1 MKAIYHIFIIT
12 LISILSGGCNSDMVP
27 GKETDVSAT
36 GRFTVSVLTEEVTTE
51 DITRG
56 TISNMDVNRFKV
68 SIADAK
74 GLTLVAGK
82 EVGTLEDNDRILPV
96 ADDYLIQVTNCMEEE
111 AISANEGWGCIRFLA
126 SETFD
131 IVAGSITPLE
141 LECTMANAGLM
152 VLFDEAFTNKF
163 PVHAATTQDI
173 RSLVFKND
181 NPDKEVAYYNL
192 SQSQGTVP
200 LRLTGGSAGKWED
213 RIDKTEN
220 ITITKGKITK
230 LHVSFSENGGDIN
243 VDINTD
249 TGMEEDING
258 EVTVQ

>member
-12 LISILSGGCNSDMVP
+12 LICILGGGCNSDMVP
-27 GKETDVSAT
+27 GKEADASAT

-56 TISNMDVNRFKV
+56 TISNMDVNKFKV

-82 EVGTLEDNDRILPV
+82 EVGKLEDNDKILPV
-96 ADDYLIQVTNCMEEE
+96 AEDFLIQVTNCMEEE
-111 AISANEGWGCIRFLA
+111 AISANDGWGCIRFLA

-152 VLFDEAFTNKF
+152 VLFDESFTNKF
-163 PVHAATTQDI
+163 PVHAATTQDT
-173 RSLVFKND
+173 RSLVFRSD
-181 NPDKEVAYYNL
+181 NPSKVAYYNL

-230 LHVSFSENGGDIN
+230 LHVSFSENGGDLNI
-243 VDINTD
+243 DIKPD

>member
-12 LISILSGGCNSDMVP
+12 LISILGSACNSDIVP
-27 GKETDVSAT
+27 GKEADASAT

-56 TISNMDVNRFKV
+56 TTSNMDVNKFKV
-68 SIADAK
+68 CIADAK
-74 GLTLVAGK
+74 GLTLISGK
-82 EVGTLEDNDRILPV
+82 EVGTLEDNDKILPV
-96 ADDYLIQVTNCMEEE
+96 AEDYLIQVTNCMEEE

-131 IVAGSITPLE
+131 IVAGTTPLK
-141 LECTMANAGLM
+141 LECAMANAGLM
-152 VLFDEAFTNKF
+152 VLFDESFTNKF

-173 RSLVFKND
+173 RSLVFKSD
-181 NPDKEVAYYNL
+181 NPDKVAYYNL
-192 SQSQGTVP
+192 NQSQGTVP

-230 LHVSFSENGGDIN
+230 LHVSFSENGGDLNI
-243 VDINTD
+243 DIKPD
-249 TGMEEDING
+249 TGMEEGING

>member
-1 MKAIYHIFIIT
+1 MKAIYHIFIII
-12 LISILSGGCNSDMVP
+12 LISFLGGGCNSDMVP
-27 GKETDVSAT
+27 GKEADASAT

-56 TISNMDVNRFKV
+56 TTSNMDVNKFKV

-82 EVGTLEDNDRILPV
+82 EVGTLEDNDKILPV
-96 ADDYLIQVTNCMEEE
+96 AEDYLIQVTNCMEEE
-111 AISANEGWGCIRFLA
+111 AISANDGWGCIRFFV
-126 SETFD
+126 SETFN

-152 VLFDEAFTNKF
+152 VLFDESFTNKF

-173 RSLVFKND
+173 RSLVFKSD
-181 NPDKEVAYYNL
+181 NRGKVAYYNL

-230 LHVSFSENGGDIN
+230 LHVLFSENGGDIN
-243 VDINTD
+243 VDIKTD
-249 TGMEEDING
+249 TGMEKDINDD
-258 EVTVQ
+258 VTVQ

>member
-12 LISILSGGCNSDMVP
+12 LISILGGGCNSDMVP
-27 GKETDVSAT
+27 SKEADASAT

-56 TISNMDVNRFKV
+56 TISNMDVNKFKV

-74 GLTLVAGK
+74 GLTLISWK
-82 EVGTLEDNDRILPV
+82 EVGTLEDNDKILPV
-96 ADDYLIQVTNCMEEE
+96 AEDYLIQVTNCMEEE
-111 AISANEGWGCIRFLA
+111 AISANDGWGCIRFLA

-131 IVAGSITPLE
+131 IIAGTTTTLK
-141 LECTMANAGLM
+141 LECAMANAGLM
-152 VLFDEAFTNKF
+152 VLFDESFTNKF
-163 PVHAATTQDI
+163 PVHAATTQDT
-173 RSLVFKND
+173 RSLVFKSD
-181 NPDKEVAYYNL
+181 NPDKVAYYNL
-192 SQSQGTVP
+192 NQSQGTVP

-230 LHVSFSENGGDIN
+230 LHVSFSENGGDLN

-249 TGMEEDING
+249 TGMEENING
-258 EVTVQ
+258 DVTVQ

>member
-1 MKAIYHIFIIT
+1 MKAIDHIFIIT
-12 LISILSGGCNSDMVP
+12 LISILGGGCNSDMVP
-27 GKETDVSAT
+27 GKEADASAT

-56 TISNMDVNRFKV
+56 TTSNMDVNRFKV

-131 IVAGSITPLE
+131 IVAGTTTPLK
-141 LECTMANAGLM
+141 LECVMANAGLM
-152 VLFDEAFTNKF
+152 VLFDESFTNKF

-173 RSLVFKND
+173 RSLVFKSD
-181 NPDKEVAYYNL
+181 NPDKVAYYNL
-192 SQSQGTVP
+192 NQCQGTVP

>member
-12 LISILSGGCNSDMVP
+12 LISILGGGCNSDMVP
-27 GKETDVSAT
+27 SKEADASAT

-56 TISNMDVNRFKV
+56 TTSNMDVNRFKV

-111 AISANEGWGCIRFLA
+111 AISANDGWGCIRFLA

-131 IVAGSITPLE
+131 IVASSITPLE

-152 VLFDEAFTNKF
+152 VLFDESFTNKF

-173 RSLVFKND
+173 RSLVFKSD
-181 NPDKEVAYYNL
+181 NPDKVAYYNL
-192 SQSQGTVP
+192 NQSQGTVP

-230 LHVSFSENGGDIN
+230 LHVSFSENGGDLN

-249 TGMEEDING
+249 TGKEEDING

>member
-12 LISILSGGCNSDMVP
+12 LISILGGGCNSDMVP
-27 GKETDVSAT
+27 GKEANASAT

-56 TISNMDVNRFKV
+56 TTSNMDVNRFKV

-111 AISANEGWGCIRFLA
+111 AISANDGWGCIRFLA
-126 SETFD
+126 SEKFD

-152 VLFDEAFTNKF
+152 VLFDESFTNKF
-163 PVHAATTQDI
+163 PVHAATTQDT
-173 RSLVFKND
+173 RSLVFKSD
-181 NPDKEVAYYNL
+181 NPGKVAYYNL
-192 SQSQGTVP
+192 NQSQGTVP

-230 LHVSFSENGGDIN
+230 LHVSFSENGGDLN

-249 TGMEEDING
+249 TGKEEDING

>member
-12 LISILSGGCNSDMVP
+12 LISILGGGCNSDMVP
-27 GKETDVSAT
+27 SKEADASAT

-56 TISNMDVNRFKV
+56 TTSNMDVNRFKV

-74 GLTLVAGK
+74 GLTLVVGK

-111 AISANEGWGCIRFLA
+111 AISANDGWGCIRFLA

-152 VLFDEAFTNKF
+152 VLFDESFTNKF

-173 RSLVFKND
+173 RSLVFKSD
-181 NPDKEVAYYNL
+181 NPDKVAYYNL
-192 SQSQGTVP
+192 NQSQGTVP

-230 LHVSFSENGGDIN
+230 LHVSFSENGGDLNI
-243 VDINTD
+243 DINPD
-249 TGMEEDING
+249 TGMEEDIND

>member
-12 LISILSGGCNSDMVP
+12 LISILGSACNSDMVP
-27 GKETDVSAT
+27 GKETDASAT
-36 GRFTVSVLTEEVTTE
+36 GRFTVSVLTEEITTE

-56 TISNMDVNRFKV
+56 TTSNMDVNKFKV

-74 GLTLVAGK
+74 GLTLISGK

-111 AISANEGWGCIRFLA
+111 AISANDGWGCIRFLA

-131 IVAGSITPLE
+131 IVASTTTPLE

-152 VLFDEAFTNKF
+152 VLFDESFTNKF
-163 PVHAATTQDI
+163 PVHAATTQDT
-173 RSLVFKND
+173 RSLVFKSD
-181 NPDKEVAYYNL
+181 NSDKVAYYNL

-230 LHVSFSENGGDIN
+230 LHVSFSENGGDLN

-258 EVTVQ
+258 DVTVQ